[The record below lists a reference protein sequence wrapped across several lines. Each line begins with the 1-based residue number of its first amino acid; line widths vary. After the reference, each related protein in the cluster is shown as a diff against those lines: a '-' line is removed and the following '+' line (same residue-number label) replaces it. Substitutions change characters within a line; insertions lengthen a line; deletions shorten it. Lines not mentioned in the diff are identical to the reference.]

1 MPGRIPPLHLIYAFE
16 AVVRHSSFSKAA
28 DELNVTRST
37 ISHRIQT
44 LEKLLNTVLFER
56 TTRKLN
62 LSATGASYYQSVKK
76 ALHSLDSLNKINS
89 NNPHQK
95 TVTLSSPPTFANIY
109 LLPRLKDFLEQYP
122 DIEIAIEIAKSQ
134 LDYEISKVDF
144 DIRYGTG
151 IYPSMQSYQISRDT
165 IFPVASPYYVKIK
178 NIRSPRDLK
187 NCDLLR
193 SYLEPWS
200 PWFTQAHFEWKEPI
214 QGHRFEDLS
223 LLYHAA
229 QNNWGIALARE
240 SLVNK
245 LINQGSLVQLFDIT
259 AQPQFQYYAIVDP
272 RKNISDEAQLFIQW
286 LCQNYDK

>member
-1 MPGRIPPLHLIYAFE
+1 MPGRTPPLHLIYAFE

-62 LSATGASYYQSVKK
+62 LSATGASYYLSVKE
-76 ALHSLDSLNKINS
+76 ALQSLDNLNKINS
-89 NNPHQK
+89 NNRYKK

-109 LLPRLKDFLEQYP
+109 LLPRLKEFLEKYP

-144 DIRYGTG
+144 DIRYGSG
-151 IYPSMQSYQISRDT
+151 IYPGMQSHQISRDT
-165 IFPVASPYYVKIK
+165 IFPVASPYYVKK
-178 NIRSPRDLK
+178 RNIRTPKDLE
-187 NCDLLR
+187 NCDFLR

-200 PWFTQAHFEWKEPI
+200 SWFAQAHLDWKEPT

-229 QNNWGIALARE
+229 QNSWGVALARE

-245 LINQGSLVQLFDIT
+245 QINQGTLVQLFDIT
-259 AQPQFQYYAIVDP
+259 AEPHFQYYAIIDP
-272 RKNISDEAQLFIQW
+272 KKNLSEEANMFIDW
-286 LCQNYDK
+286 LCQA

>member
-1 MPGRIPPLHLIYAFE
+1 MSARIPPLHLIYAFE

-44 LEKLLNTVLFER
+44 LEKLLNTILFER

-62 LSATGASYYQSVKK
+62 LSATGASYYLAVKE
-76 ALHSLDSLNKINS
+76 ALLSLDNLNKINS
-89 NNPHQK
+89 HNRYKK
-95 TVTLSSPPTFANIY
+95 TITISSPPTFANIY
-109 LLPRLKDFLEQYP
+109 LLPRLKDFLDQHP

-144 DIRYGTG
+144 DIRYGSG
-151 IYPSMQSYQISRDT
+151 VYLGMQSRQISRDT
-165 IFPVASPYYVKIK
+165 IFPVASPYYVKSK
-178 NIRSPRDLK
+178 NIRQPRDLE
-187 NCDLLR
+187 NCDFLR
-193 SYLEPWS
+193 SYLEPWTS
-200 PWFTQAHFEWKEPI
+200 WFTQAHLDWKEPT

-229 QNNWGIALARE
+229 QNSWGVALARE

-245 LINQGSLVQLFDIT
+245 QINQGTLVQLFDIT
-259 AQPQFQYYAIVDP
+259 AKPHFQYYAIIDP
-272 RKNISDEAQLFIQW
+272 RKNLSDEAVMFIEW
-286 LCQNYDK
+286 LCRT